1 MHDLAALR
9 AADAPS
15 AVPDLALSRA
25 LLDSRQRWRDLVGMA
40 ADLVFETDATGRLAF
55 VMPDPALGW
64 PSAVLLAQDPGKL
77 LADPG
82 GFDPFRPDA
91 PRRGRQA
98 WLRRVDGSLAC
109 LVFSVAP
116 LLDAEGRIIGARGLG
131 IDVTEEQAATAAAA
145 GALRRGAMIDHIL
158 ARMRQEVL
166 APRMMRAVLD
176 SVRNALGADGVAVL
190 GQSAEG
196 PVVQHQTG
204 DGVVAVLDAILTLID
219 RDGAE
224 QAATAAV
231 ASPRPLLVSV
241 CRTRFGE
248 RAGLAAWR
256 GADGRPWDAEDRLLL
271 DAAGGI
277 VRVVLEHQAIQR
289 EMARQARTDALTGLL
304 NRRAFMEELPRHID
318 RLDRERLPGTL
329 MFVDLDN
336 FKQANDRFGHEV
348 GDQVLMRTA
357 RLLRATVRP
366 TDLVA
371 RLGGDEFALWL
382 NGADHFTAAERAE
395 QMRAHAPETFAAVT
409 GTTRPEITL
418 SIGIAT
424 RRAGGAEDIDSIMRR
439 ADLAMFE
446 VKRDGRGHWRV
457 APEAEE

>member
-1 MHDLAALR
+1 
-9 AADAPS
+9 
-15 AVPDLALSRA
+15 RA

-40 ADLVFETDATGRLAF
+40 ADLVFETDATGRFSF
-55 VMPDPALGW
+55 VTPDPALGW
-64 PSAVLLAQDPGKL
+64 PAAALLAQEPRSL
-77 LADPG
+77 LANPD
-82 GFDPFRPDA
+82 GFDPFHPEA

-98 WLRRVDGSLAC
+98 WLRRADGALAC
-109 LVFSVAP
+109 LVFSAAP
-116 LLDAEGRIIGARGLG
+116 LLDAAGRIIGARGLG
-131 IDVTEEQAATAAAA
+131 IDVTAEQEATVSAAS
-145 GALRRGAMIDHIL
+145 ALRRGAMIDHIL
-158 ARMRQEVL
+158 SRMRQEVL

-190 GQSAEG
+190 SHAAEG

-204 DGVVAVLDAILTLID
+204 DGALGMLDAIMALIE
-219 RDGAE
+219 REGAE
-224 QAATAAV
+224 QAAAA
-231 ASPRPLLVSV
+231 APATQRPLLVSV

-256 GADGRPWDAEDRLLL
+256 DPGGRSWDGEDRLLL

-304 NRRAFMEELPRHID
+304 NRRAFMEELPRHLD
-318 RLDRERLPGTL
+318 RLDREHLPGTL

-348 GDQVLMRTA
+348 GDQVLIRAA
-357 RLLRATVRP
+357 RLLRGTVRP

-382 NGADHFTAAERAE
+382 NGADQFTAAERAE
-395 QMRAHAPETFAAVT
+395 AMRANAAEAFAAVT

-424 RRAGGAEDIDSIMRR
+424 RRAGGGEEIDSVMRR
-439 ADLAMFE
+439 ADQAMFA
-446 VKRDGRGHWRV
+446 VKRGGRAHWRV